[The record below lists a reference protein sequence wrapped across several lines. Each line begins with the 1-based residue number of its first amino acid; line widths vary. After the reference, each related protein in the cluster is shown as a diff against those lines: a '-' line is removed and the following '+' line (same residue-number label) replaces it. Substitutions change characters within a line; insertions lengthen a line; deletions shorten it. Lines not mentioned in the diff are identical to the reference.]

1 MSARYGNTAVYGN
14 LAYDLTRPGIYAEPP
29 QEEATVAAP
38 PKTKERTRAVPVA
51 RPRYA
56 VAPAA
61 VIGFGLAAV
70 LLVFSL
76 MGRVQLVEASDEAAT
91 LSGQLSELQEEQ
103 SRLLISYE
111 STFDLNEVDEY
122 AKNTLGMQKAQ
133 SDQVYYIGG
142 ETPDKAVVLA
152 EKDSGFAGRV
162 LDFLDKIGEFF
173 R

>member
-1 MSARYGNTAVYGN
+1 MSARYGNAAVYGN
-14 LAYDLTRPGIYAEPP
+14 LAYDLNRPGIYAEPP
-29 QEEATVAAP
+29 QEEEAVAAP

-61 VIGFGLAAV
+61 VVGFGIAAV

-76 MGRVQLVEASDEAAT
+76 MGRVQLVMASDEASA
-91 LSGQLSELQEEQ
+91 LSAQLSELREDQ

-111 STFDLNEVDEY
+111 STFDLNEVEEY

-142 ETPDKAVVLA
+142 DTPDKAVVLA
-152 EKDSGFAGRV
+152 GDDSGFTGRV
-162 LDFLDKIGEFF
+162 LEFLDKIGEFF